1 MDKRDIGQEIL
12 DGLRE
17 IKAHKE
23 GKVDLRKR
31 MFQPPPP
38 ANEIRAKLQLSQTA
52 FAGLMGVSLR
62 TLQDWEQGR
71 REPASSARMLLRIA
85 QQHPEVFLELN

>member
-1 MDKRDIGQEIL
+1 MGKRDIGQEIL

-31 MFQPPPP
+31 TLQPPPP
-38 ANEIRAKLQLSQTA
+38 AHEIRAKLQLSQTA

-62 TLQDWEQGR
+62 TLQDWEQSR
-71 REPASSARMLLRIA
+71 RQPVGSARMLLRIA
-85 QQHPEVFLELN
+85 QQYPEVFLELN

>member
-1 MDKRDIGQEIL
+1 MAKRDIGQEIL

-31 MFQPPPP
+31 TFQPPPP
-38 ANEIRAKLQLSQTA
+38 ANEIRAELQLSQTA

-71 REPASSARMLLRIA
+71 RQPTGSAWLLLRLA

>member
-1 MDKRDIGQEIL
+1 MGKRDIGQEIL

-23 GKVDLRKR
+23 GRVDLRKR
-31 MFQPPPP
+31 TLQPPPL
-38 ANEIRAKLQLSQTA
+38 AHEIRAELQLSQTA
-52 FAGLMGVSLR
+52 FAGFMGVSLR

-71 REPASSARMLLRIA
+71 RQPAGSARMLLRIA
-85 QQHPEVFLELN
+85 QQHPEVFLDLN